1 MSWHLKVR
9 VANTESS
16 VNTYSKYYIS
26 AITAIPLTKTKC
38 YFQSTTKYRSV
49 IKASLLPAPV
59 FGRYI
64 SSQYAKRS
72 MTQKLEL
79 TDMYTETGADPM
91 SQVRGTFS
99 FSSSFIDVQ
108 VDPYIHAE
116 SSSTHTN
123 SSTERDRYLHLVGL

>member
-26 AITAIPLTKTKC
+26 AITAIPLMKTKC

-79 TDMYTETGADPM
+79 TEH
-91 SQVRGTFS
+91 V
-99 FSSSFIDVQ
+99 
-108 VDPYIHAE
+108 H
-116 SSSTHTN
+116 
-123 SSTERDRYLHLVGL
+123 RDRSRPHESG